1 MYQYIYHVSQ
11 DEVTQVNGLIMV
23 TDLNGIGW
31 AHAKN
36 MSPLYAKRVTSLLQV
51 HCSHF
56 SLLVCHYSQVHSKI
70 TSNFFLVSSKG
81 KSLWLSKVHLKL
93 SETTILQI
101 LIYRSCLLH
110 SLSET
115 IASRINPSEGWGV
128 DSSLRSVDNLLRSV
142 DNSFYQ

>member
-70 TSNFFLVSSKG
+70 TSNFFLVSSNHCG
-81 KSLWLSKVHLKL
+81 SLKYIWNWVRQRYCRFLFIMFI
-93 SETTILQI
+93 T
-101 LIYRSCLLH
+101 
-110 SLSET
+110 ET
-115 IASRINPSEGWGV
+115 IASRINPSEGGGV